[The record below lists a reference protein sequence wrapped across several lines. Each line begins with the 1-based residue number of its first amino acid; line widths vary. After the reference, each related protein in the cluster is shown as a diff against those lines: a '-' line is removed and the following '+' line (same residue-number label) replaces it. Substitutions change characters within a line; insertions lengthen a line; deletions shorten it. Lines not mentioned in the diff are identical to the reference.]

1 MGSQSIE
8 LHVVTMCIL
17 SCATVLSGCGSGSK
31 VLKEPEPL
39 TVTKPIAAV
48 SDQHLTATL
57 VWVIV
62 RGGPGTWAYN
72 VDWDEYLIHIENHS
86 DKLIRVTN
94 IAVVDS
100 LGKQV
105 TPAGTR
111 LQLVNQSKEA
121 TRRYKDEGLK
131 VEAGKGAENL
141 MIAGGVMTAAGF
153 VVGMSALAGS
163 TGALAASSAAAGAVI
178 LGPVLI
184 VAGAA
189 GAIVTSH
196 NNSEVDEQ
204 IRSRRTLLPAI
215 LQHAEQQ
222 DLDIFFPLAPSPKQI
237 EMTYVD
243 SRGQHTLTIDTRSAL
258 SGLHLES
265 QKE

>member
-1 MGSQSIE
+1 MGSQSIGPQ
-8 LHVVTMCIL
+8 LAIMCFLACAAVVP
-17 SCATVLSGCGSGSK
+17 GCGGGSK

-72 VDWDEYLIHIENHS
+72 VDWDEYLIHVENHS

-131 VEAGKGAENL
+131 VEAGKGAESL
-141 MIAGGVMTAAGF
+141 MIAGGVLTAAGF
-153 VVGMSALAGS
+153 AVGMSAMAGS
-163 TGALAASSAAAGAVI
+163 TGALAASSAAAGAAI
-178 LGPVLI
+178 LGSALI

-189 GAIVTSH
+189 GAIVKS
-196 NNSEVDEQ
+196 NNDWEVDEQ
-204 IRSRRTLLPAI
+204 IRSRQTLLPAV
-215 LQHAEQQ
+215 LPQAEKQ

>member
-1 MGSQSIE
+1 MGSQSIGPQ
-8 LHVVTMCIL
+8 LAIMCFLACAAVVP
-17 SCATVLSGCGSGSK
+17 GCGGGSK

-57 VWVIV
+57 IWVIV
-62 RGGPGTWAYN
+62 RGGPGTWANN
-72 VDWDEYLIHIENHS
+72 VDWDEYLMHVENQS
-86 DKLIRVTN
+86 NELIRVTN
-94 IAVVDS
+94 IVVLDS

-131 VEAGKGAENL
+131 VEAGKGAESL
-141 MIAGGVMTAAGF
+141 MIAGGVMTAAAF
-153 VVGMSALAGS
+153 AVGMSAMAGS
-163 TGALAASSAAAGAVI
+163 TGALAASSAAAGAAI
-178 LGPVLI
+178 LGPALL
-184 VAGAA
+184 VAGAGA
-189 GAIVTSH
+189 AIVKS
-196 NNSEVDEQ
+196 NNQYVVDEK
-204 IRSRRTLLPAI
+204 IRARQTLLPTVLPAD
-215 LQHAEQQ
+215 HKK

-243 SRGQHTLTIDTRSAL
+243 SRGQHTLTIDTRAAL
-258 SGLHLES
+258 NGLHLKS